1 MDADETTNKPIE
13 SKVGINL
20 VVTGKYKQGVTGKKW
35 ETIKYC
41 HSTINMTKIS

>member
-13 SKVGINL
+13 IKVGINL
-20 VVTGKYKQGVTGKKW
+20 VVTGKYKQGVTGKKR

-41 HSTINMTKIS
+41 HSTINMTKRN